1 MRFGKIESTIVT
13 LCSDIFKHAFV
24 RRCSPSTT
32 REPDEPSVLH
42 QREEPHRFAVRLFP
56 FHLIASLSHEIK
68 QHVDVL
74 TDGAEIV
81 SSAAP
86 AVIVPDAAAHLIQ
99 ELFLP
104 HQNRVSDPLV
114 FLYKGFQLLIFFY
127 DTDVGQVLRE
137 GTGIEIG
144 RAHV

>member
-1 MRFGKIESTIVT
+1 MGSTPI
-13 LCSDIFKHAFV
+13 A
-24 RRCSPSTT
+24 STT

-86 AVIVPDAAAHLIQ
+86 TVIVPDAAAHLIQ

-104 HQNRVSDPLV
+104 HQNGEARQQSADHPILWGVEETSYLK
-114 FLYKGFQLLIFFY
+114 FYLFQ
-127 DTDVGQVLRE
+127 VV
-137 GTGIEIG
+137 
-144 RAHV
+144 